1 MEGVPFSVRFF
12 DVDFGCLQFSF
23 SFLRSAIASV
33 LERHAASEEV
43 VSTIVWRRGIP

>member
-12 DVDFGCLQFSF
+12 DVDFGCLQFF
-23 SFLRSAIASV
+23 SFVRAAIASV